1 MKKQET
7 RLAKNLVSRLFGD
20 APITGKMPVL
30 RVPMQFC
37 SFSVTMEKFTI
48 TDREIMLPV
57 IAEHIEIAPGSAGG
71 EARIAGC
78 GIKVRDVVIW
88 HEKMGLSPREIVSR
102 HPMLSLSDVH
112 AALAY
117 YYDRQ
122 AEIEQQI
129 AGEPIE
135 PMSKEEW
142 LTSLRKLRGSIRVSG
157 EPLSAT
163 VIKARQEERY

>member
-1 MKKQET
+1 
-7 RLAKNLVSRLFGD
+7 
-20 APITGKMPVL
+20 
-30 RVPMQFC
+30 
-37 SFSVTMEKFTI
+37 
-48 TDREIMLPV
+48 MLPV

-71 EARIAGC
+71 VARIAGR

-102 HPMLSLSDVH
+102 YPILSLSDVH

-117 YYDRQ
+117 YYDRPS
-122 AEIEQQI
+122 EIEQQI
-129 AGEPIE
+129 AGELADRVP
-135 PMSKEEW
+135 PRFTKEEW
-142 LTSLRKLRGSIRVSG
+142 LASLRKLRDFVRVSG